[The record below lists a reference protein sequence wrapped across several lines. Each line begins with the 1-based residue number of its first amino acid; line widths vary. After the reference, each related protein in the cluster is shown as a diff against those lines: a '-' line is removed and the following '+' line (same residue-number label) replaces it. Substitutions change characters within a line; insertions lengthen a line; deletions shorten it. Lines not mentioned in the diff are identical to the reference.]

1 MSNPANWIAA
11 FLTLAIYSILF
22 KESEIYYVAETIFVG
37 TTAGYAVA
45 MTFGNRIKPAI
56 MIDILEKGKWNYI
69 VPIIL
74 GLLMYT
80 RFSRKLQW
88 LSNYPIAFTVGIGAG
103 VVLTKQW
110 KPMLIDQVIA
120 TIKPLSDPT
129 TAQVINSL
137 LLLIGV
143 ICTLSFFIFTKEA
156 KGVLSYSSRIGR
168 YTMMIAF
175 GAAFGTT
182 VMARVSLFLSR
193 MQFLLIDWLGIAK

>member
-80 RFSRKLQW
+80 RFSKKLQW

-110 KPMLIDQVIA
+110 KPMLIDQVAA
-120 TIKPLSDPT
+120 TIRPLSDPT

-156 KGVLSYSSRIGR
+156 KGVLGYSSRIGR